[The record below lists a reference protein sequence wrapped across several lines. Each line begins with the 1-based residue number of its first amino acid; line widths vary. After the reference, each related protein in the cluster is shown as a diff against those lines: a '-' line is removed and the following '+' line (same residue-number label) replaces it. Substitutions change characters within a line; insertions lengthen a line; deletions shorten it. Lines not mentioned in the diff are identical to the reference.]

1 MIASLRQRIDELEQ
15 LEEQVDEL
23 LGNEE
28 QVEIEFEFDSGFAEE
43 LSLENIQN
51 WTDLLI
57 LNKAHL
63 KLDYKNSLAFCNLQ
77 FVRKAKSTIS
87 RWNKTVQNF

>member
-28 QVEIEFEFDSGFAEE
+28 QVEIEFEFDSGFVEE
-43 LSLENIQN
+43 FSLENIQN
-51 WTDLLI
+51 WTLTDSSY
-57 LNKAHL
+57 
-63 KLDYKNSLAFCNLQ
+63 KL
-77 FVRKAKSTIS
+77 
-87 RWNKTVQNF
+87 